1 MMLKKQSYASALAT
15 CSLMLVLLFSACKPE
30 VQTPTPPAAQVVKSF
45 DSKVVQQWNNLFLD
59 VERYATVYRPCP
71 AARALGYMGWAAYE
85 SCVAGMR
92 DYQSLANLHPALRL
106 PSAENGATYNWPLVV
121 NAVYATMFKKF
132 FANVQPTDLFKIAT
146 LETSL
151 SNQLRVG
158 LSAEVTTRSEDYGK
172 RVAEAVYA
180 FSATDTVTHDK
191 YLNPRP
197 SNYTP
202 PVGQGKWK
210 VTAPGNQA
218 AMFPYWGGGRMFAL
232 KDAEKTARPPL
243 AYSEDKNS
251 PYYTQMLEVYSTTAP
266 QTSEGRW
273 IAEFWSDDVLGF
285 TFSPPSR
292 WVAILNQVL
301 SKDKINLETA
311 VFAAAKVGLALNDAS
326 VACWHSKFYYNLE
339 RPVTYIAKNIN
350 PTWNIMTLTTNNFL
364 GSTPPFPGY
373 PSGHS
378 TFGAAAAEA
387 LVSVF
392 GSNYTLTDRCHEGR
406 TDFEG
411 SRPRTFE
418 SFYDM
423 AVENA
428 YSRIPLGVH
437 TRQDCEE
444 GLRLG
449 YIVGRRV
456 SQLPFKK

>member
-1 MMLKKQSYASALAT
+1 MIQKRQLYALAAFGLIAALILSSCRDKPIDT
-15 CSLMLVLLFSACKPE
+15 PSPSL
-30 VQTPTPPAAQVVKSF
+30 QTVKSF

-59 VERYATVYRPCP
+59 IERYATVYRPCP

-85 SCVAGMR
+85 SCVAGMP

-106 PSAENGATYNWPLVV
+106 PSAETGQDYNWPLVV

-146 LETSL
+146 LES
-151 SNQLRVG
+151 SINNALRVG
-158 LSAEVTTRSEDYGK
+158 VASDVVTRSEDYGK
-172 RVAEAVYA
+172 RVAEAVYS

-191 YLNPRP
+191 YLNARP
-197 SNYTP
+197 AGYV
-202 PVGQGKWK
+202 PVVGPGKWK
-210 VTAPGNQA
+210 PTPPGNQG
-218 AMFPYWGGGRMFAL
+218 AMFPYWGGGRTFAI
-232 KDAEKTARPPL
+232 KESDKTARPPL

-251 PYYTQMLEVYSTTAP
+251 PYYTQMLEVYSNTTP
-266 QTSEGRW
+266 QTTENRW

-292 WVAILNQVL
+292 WIAILNQVL
-301 SKDKINLETA
+301 VADKVNLETA

-326 VACWHSKFYYNLE
+326 VACWHSKYFYNLE
-339 RPVTYIAKNIN
+339 RPVTYISKVIN
-350 PTWNIMTLTTNNFL
+350 PTWNIMPLTTNSFL
-364 GSTPPFPGY
+364 GSTPSFPAY
-373 PSGHS
+373 PSGHA

-392 GSNYTLTDRCHEGR
+392 GSSYTLTDRCHEGR

-411 SRPRTFE
+411 SRPRTFG

-428 YSRIPLGVH
+428 YSRIWLGVH
-437 TRQDCEE
+437 TRMDCEE
-444 GLRLG
+444 GMRLG
-449 YIVGRRV
+449 YVCGRRV
-456 SQLPFKK
+456 NQLPFKK